1 MKNVLIIPP
10 FNPYPLVSGG
20 HQGIFNGIAILKDIA
35 NVYVYIE
42 TTESKHNR
50 GEDTAIEKVLPFVHV
65 LYNIDSASRHTVKW
79 YLNVLWNKINSYL
92 PHRNE
97 TKIANVSKTPQSILQ
112 SIDDIPEHR
121 RQFLLDAIQRYQIDI
136 VQVDM
141 MTNIKL
147 VNYLPKDVR
156 KIFIQHE
163 IKFVRDELFLQTID
177 NITLELQEQYIQ
189 GKQEEIELHNK
200 YDYVVTVSPID
211 AEKLKDAGV
220 TTTIIPS
227 LSVVNH
233 VDNVEGKKPI
243 SKILSYVGPEMH
255 YPNYDGV
262 MWFLDNCW
270 SKLMEL
276 DDEYTFQI
284 IGLWSED
291 TANELLVKYN
301 GKVRCVG
308 FVENLAEALDGTTM
322 IVPLNI
328 GSGIRMKILEAA
340 QLNVPVVTTPVGGEG
355 LPLID
360 GENCFVT
367 NNPSQFVDDI
377 LKLQDKSLR
386 EKFITNLRRVIASK
400 YSIQALK
407 ESRENLYK

>member
-1 MKNVLIIPP
+1 MKNILIIPP

-20 HQGIFNGIAILKDIA
+20 HQAIFNGIAILKDVA
-35 NVYVYIE
+35 NVYIYVE
-42 TTESKHNR
+42 TTESQYKR
-50 GEDTAIEKVLPFVHV
+50 GECRQIEKVLPFVHV
-65 LYNIDSASRHTVKW
+65 AANIDPASKHTIKW
-79 YLNVLWNKINSYL
+79 YWKVLMNKLKGVLGIK
-92 PHRNE
+92 E
-97 TKIANVSKTPQSILQ
+97 TQKQVEKQELGLEPICELSDCKIEFV
-112 SIDDIPEHR
+112 
-121 RQFLLDAIQRYQIDI
+121 LDAIEKYHLDI
-136 VQVDM
+136 VQVEM
-141 MTNIKL
+141 MPDIKL
-147 VNYLPKDVR
+147 INYLPKTV
-156 KIFIQHE
+156 KTIFVQHE
-163 IKFVRDELFLQTID
+163 IKFVRDELLLKTMNPVSEEMQAM
-177 NITLELQEQYIQ
+177 YIQ
-189 GKQEEIELHNK
+189 NKQEEVALHNQ
-200 YDYVVTVSPID
+200 YDHVITLSPID
-211 AEKLKDAGV
+211 TQKLIEAGV
-220 TTTIIPS
+220 TTPITTSLAIVNPS
-227 LSVVNH
+227 LH
-233 VDNVEGKKPI
+233 QTHREE
-243 SKILSYVGPEMH
+243 KIRKVLSYVGPENH
-255 YPNYDGV
+255 YPNFDGV

-308 FVENLAEALDGTTM
+308 FVENLADTLDGTTM